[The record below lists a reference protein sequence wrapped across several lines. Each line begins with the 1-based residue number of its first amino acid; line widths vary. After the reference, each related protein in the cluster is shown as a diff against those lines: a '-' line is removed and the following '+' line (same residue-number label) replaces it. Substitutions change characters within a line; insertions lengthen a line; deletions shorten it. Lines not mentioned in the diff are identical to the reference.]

1 LEVDG
6 FETCSYIPKYVD
18 QHYLELTMDTHFEP
32 TMHPALPQPPPPD
45 VHNTP
50 APLAAIG
57 EQEMPTAA
65 HFRREH
71 FPALAIDPA
80 DWRLRIGG
88 SVATPAI
95 VTLADL
101 RRMPRRSLV
110 VVLECAGHRRAELE
124 PATPG
129 LQWGAGAVS
138 EARWSGTPLRDLLWA
153 AGIDRDAD
161 EVVLTG
167 ADRGAFERQAG
178 QHPYARSLPLR
189 KALHRDTIL
198 AYEMNGGP
206 IPPEHGG
213 PVRAIVPGW
222 YATDSVKWVERIHVA
237 KGEFD
242 GPFQAVDYR
251 FATADD
257 PGPGTR
263 MERMPVQALITH
275 PAGGATLAPG
285 RVRIRGAAW
294 SGAGA
299 IARVQVRVDEGP
311 WKPAAVVGRTGR
323 YGRTLWECGWD
334 AEPGRHTI
342 AVRAVDA
349 SGAVQPDKSIWNR
362 RGYAVNAVHRVAVT
376 VGAVA

>member
-1 LEVDG
+1 
-6 FETCSYIPKYVD
+6 
-18 QHYLELTMDTHFEP
+18 MDTHFEP
-32 TMHPALPQPPPPD
+32 TRPAALPQQPPD
-45 VHNTP
+45 VHNVP
-50 APLAAIG
+50 AALAALG
-57 EQEMPTAA
+57 DLRMPTAA

-71 FPALAIDPA
+71 FPAPAIDPA
-80 DWRLRIGG
+80 EWRLRVGG
-88 SVATPAI
+88 AVATPAI

-110 VVLECAGHRRAELE
+110 VVLECAGHRRAELM

-153 AGIDRDAD
+153 AGVDRSAD

-178 QHPYARSLPLR
+178 RHPYARSLPLR

-198 AYEMNGGP
+198 AFEMNGRP
-206 IPPEHGG
+206 IPHEHGG

-222 YATDSVKWVERIHVA
+222 YATDSVKWLERVQA
-237 KGEFD
+237 AAGEFD

-251 FATADD
+251 FATAAD

-263 MERMPVQALITH
+263 MEHMPVHALITH
-275 PAGGATLAPG
+275 PGEPALLAPG
-285 RVRIRGAAW
+285 RTRVAGVAW

-299 IARVQVRVDEGP
+299 ITRVEVRIDAGP
-311 WKPAAVVGRTGR
+311 WTAATIVGRTGR
-323 YGRTLWECGWD
+323 YGRTLWEHGWD
-334 AEPGRHTI
+334 AAPGVHAI
-342 AVRAVDA
+342 AVRARDA
-349 SGAVQPDKSIWNR
+349 SGAVQPEVPAWNR
-362 RGYAVNAVHRVAVT
+362 RGYANNAVHRVT
-376 VGAVA
+376 VRVAEAA

>member
-1 LEVDG
+1 
-6 FETCSYIPKYVD
+6 
-18 QHYLELTMDTHFEP
+18 MDTHFEP
-32 TMHPALPQPPPPD
+32 TMPAPLPQGPAPD

-50 APLAAIG
+50 ASLAALG
-57 EQEMPTAA
+57 ERQMPTAA

-71 FPALAIDPA
+71 FPALEIDPA
-80 DWRLRIGG
+80 GWRLRIGG
-88 SVATPAI
+88 LVAAPAI

-110 VVLECAGHRRAELE
+110 VVLECAGHRRAELD

-129 LQWGAGAVS
+129 LQWGTGAVS

-167 ADRGAFERQAG
+167 ADRGAFERRAG

-198 AYEMNGGP
+198 AFEMNGGP

-222 YATDSVKWVERIHVA
+222 YATDSVKWLERVHVVT
-237 KGEFD
+237 GDFD

-251 FATADD
+251 FATAAD

-263 MERMPVQALITH
+263 MERIPVHALITH
-275 PAGGATLAPG
+275 PGEAAVLTPG
-285 RVRIRGAAW
+285 RARLAGVAW
-294 SGAGA
+294 SGGGA
-299 IARVQVRVDEGP
+299 ITRVEVRIDDGP
-311 WKPAAVVGRTGR
+311 WVAATVVGRTGR
-323 YGRTLWECGWD
+323 YGRTLWEHPWD
-334 AEPGRHTI
+334 AEPGLHAI
-342 AVRAVDA
+342 AVRARDA
-349 SGAVQPDKSIWNR
+349 SGAIQPDEPIWNR
-362 RGYAVNAVHRVAVT
+362 RGYAVNAVHRLAVT
-376 VGAVA
+376 VAEAA